1 MFLTLSFLLLSSIS
15 IAIGGPTFISVSNG
29 ARWGRWGDIARCPP
43 GTVSKGFAL
52 KIEGKQWS
60 GDDTAVNGI
69 RLYCQPRDANAP
81 QTIITPSQGLWG
93 SWTFPFFCSSGYLV
107 SFSMKVE
114 PPQGS
119 GDDTAVNNFKFR
131 CSNGQEI
138 EGVGLPWGSYGGWSD
153 SCTNG
158 ICGVK
163 TKIEP
168 PQGLG
173 DDTALNDAIFYC
185 C

>member
-1 MFLTLSFLLLSSIS
+1 M
-15 IAIGGPTFISVSNG
+15 
-29 ARWGRWGDIARCPP
+29 WGD
-43 GTVSKGFAL
+43 
-52 KIEGKQWS
+52 
-60 GDDTAVNGI
+60 
-69 RLYCQPRDANAP
+69 
-81 QTIITPSQGLWG
+81 
-93 SWTFPFFCSSGYLV
+93 WTSPFFCSNGYLV

-131 CSNGQEI
+131 CSDGQEI

-163 TKIEP
+163 TKVEGY
-168 PQGLG
+168 QWFG